1 MIQALVRVWLQED
14 KIATTLKN
22 IMESAYTSTPDG
34 QIIPDFKVMLEAI
47 KVWYKL
53 RKKWPDLIIGIPM
66 IFGSDTWNL

>member
-1 MIQALVRVWLQED
+1 MIAALVRSWLQED

-34 QIIPDFKVMLEAI
+34 QIIPDFKCMLEAI

-53 RKKWPDLIIGIPM
+53 RKKGPETIIAIPM
-66 IFGSDTWNL
+66 LFWNWGNL